1 LQLDGTNC
9 NESDSAAIGHKPIA
23 TRLLIATRREQ
34 IAIRMS
40 PSCNWTKPSCN
51 KGGCILYTECTQVHY
66 SKTIYIYIY
75 IYKVFVVRKKSTL
88 GMLFYDS
95 LPCCKQTRG
104 TASQTLRTMRPRSW
118 PSTPASPPRSSDHLI
133 GADGDHHQRAGLAY
147 QPADQASPHTLQEIR
162 FQGSRKDSILTEN
175 MFIRA

>member
-1 LQLDGTNC
+1 LVGRDRLDC
-9 NESDSAAIGHKPIA
+9 H
-23 TRLLIATRREQ
+23 RRGCWPG
-34 IAIRMS
+34 AF
-40 PSCNWTKPSCN
+40 
-51 KGGCILYTECTQVHY
+51 CILDAPRCIIYILY
-66 SKTIYIYIY
+66 IYIYIYIY